1 MNSFKMLLL
10 IYFFNVIIFQ
20 YNVIARRSGDVIMAQ
35 LNADFKHNVKSKYFY
50 FLKVSVRYKYFFEKT
65 LDRGMLKEITRFLEV
80 CTTMI

>member
-35 LNADFKHNVKSKYFY
+35 LNGDYKHNVTKGRIIAEESI
-50 FLKVSVRYKYFFEKT
+50 S
-65 LDRGMLKEITRFLEV
+65 
-80 CTTMI
+80 TTTF